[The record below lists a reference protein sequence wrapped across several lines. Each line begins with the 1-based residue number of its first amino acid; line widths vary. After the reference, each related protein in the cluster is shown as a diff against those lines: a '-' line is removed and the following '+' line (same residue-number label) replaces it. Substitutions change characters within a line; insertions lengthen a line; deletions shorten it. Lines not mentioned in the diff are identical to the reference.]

1 VGPFPPECCDQ
12 DGDRTE
18 VVVRYPAA
26 TAIGGQAISIVDVER
41 RRQAPAPIVA
51 RAPGKIRKEQKSK
64 GESNHAHFNIVI
76 LAVAASLNAIVIA
89 PAFAADDAKSIAERV
104 IAKWGKSTTK
114 AMLRP

>member
-1 VGPFPPECCDQ
+1 VR
-12 DGDRTE
+12 GDTTRN
-18 VVVRYPAA
+18 
-26 TAIGGQAISIVDVER
+26 R
-41 RRQAPAPIVA
+41 REEASASA
-51 RAPGKIRKEQKSK
+51 APGKTRKEQKSK